1 MNEYRFRLA
10 ISAEDY
16 LAYYQ
21 GAVRQVVVTLANG
34 QRLQF
39 PADSLRPFVRRE
51 GVHGEFVLRV
61 DAQNKLQGLERIG
74 N

>member
-1 MNEYRFRLA
+1 MSEYRFRLA

-21 GAVRQVVVTLANG
+21 GAVRQVVTTLANG

-39 PADSLRPFVRRE
+39 PADSLRPFVTRE

-61 DAQNKLQGLERIG
+61 NAQNKLQGLERVG
-74 N
+74 S

>member
-1 MNEYRFRLA
+1 MSEYRFRLA

-21 GAVRQVVVTLANG
+21 GVARQVVVTLANG

-39 PADSLRPFVRRE
+39 PADALRPFVLRD

-61 DAQNKLQGLERIG
+61 TAQNKLQGLERIG